1 MLAYSRLFH
10 YNSTQ
15 RVNKTSS
22 HYNRVG
28 GFIMSDE
35 INVTKDVEENNKKEG
50 FFSEKKI
57 ELLVAIFLGIT
68 AILTA
73 WASWIGSL
81 HGGNQATNYTK
92 SNNVSA
98 EGNSEYNSAYQLY
111 LSDQLAWNTMSEYSF
126 DLEIAQAKGD
136 DISAQLIEEKLD
148 SYIQDNCS
156 DIMYDAWG
164 KMTDDMNSPF
174 EVEGMIDKY
183 FETAN
188 ELLAESQALLEEGQ
202 KDNANGDAYNL
213 VNVIYSLVLFM
224 LGIIGVFKK
233 IPNRTAV
240 LIIAVVCLILATVYM
255 CTIPMPTGFSLAN
268 FF

>member
-1 MLAYSRLFH
+1 
-10 YNSTQ
+10 
-15 RVNKTSS
+15 
-22 HYNRVG
+22 
-28 GFIMSDE
+28 MSDE

-57 ELLVAIFLGIT
+57 LVAIFLGIT

-136 DISAQLIEEKLD
+136 DISAQLIE
-148 SYIQDNCS
+148 
-156 DIMYDAWG
+156 
-164 KMTDDMNSPF
+164 
-174 EVEGMIDKY
+174 
-183 FETAN
+183 
-188 ELLAESQALLEEGQ
+188 
-202 KDNANGDAYNL
+202 
-213 VNVIYSLVLFM
+213 
-224 LGIIGVFKK
+224 
-233 IPNRTAV
+233 
-240 LIIAVVCLILATVYM
+240 
-255 CTIPMPTGFSLAN
+255 
-268 FF
+268 